1 MAKRNYRKSRKK
13 IQPAPMNFS
22 FNISVTN
29 DPSGGQPY
37 ETHYL
42 DLSQV
47 ASLVNRRAYRQGLQW
62 ALKSIKIVS
71 QVRMQSGVSSTG
83 RSTPAGLVYVSKLPQ
98 TWVMSNAWEKG
109 FRAWMKQQKEAV
121 ENGSASLMPK
131 FLDYKVHMDE
141 QHVTNTFGT
150 NMLPRSLVAS
160 GFGPV
165 LGNQATPGEWEASNV
180 VTPVGPGGT
189 VGETHSSVIMAVG
202 QNYGAAGNQR
212 IVSLIDGYASS
223 RAIGASA
230 IDDPNRPDDMY
241 DTDGDFPDNW
251 LEAMTNQGTD
261 QDSAVL
267 LDQLTQNNIAPYPFE
282 NDGTATDTMYP
293 GGANQLPTLEVHAI
307 EPITG
312 TTIGGTSFISG
323 GTFPCGLLRFD
334 VQNFSEDVDASQ
346 DPLILSLDIQVE
358 LVPGQH
364 KGYLCEPMTEM

>member
-1 MAKRNYRKSRKK
+1 
-13 IQPAPMNFS
+13 MNFM

-29 DPSGGQPY
+29 DPTGGQPY

-47 ASLVNRRAYRQGLQW
+47 ASLVNRRSYRQGLQW

-71 QVRMQSGVSSTG
+71 QVRNDGGVSSTS

-98 TWVMSNAWEKG
+98 TWVMSNAWEKA
-109 FRAWMKQQKEAV
+109 FRAWMNQQKEAV

-131 FLDYKVHMDE
+131 FLDFKVHMDE
-141 QHVTNTFGT
+141 QHVTNTFGS

-160 GFGPV
+160 AVGPL
-165 LGNQATPGEWEASNV
+165 LGNQATPGEWVSSKV
-180 VTPVGPGGT
+180 ITPVGPGGT
-189 VGETHSSVIMAVG
+189 EGEIQESEIMAVG
-202 QNYGAAGNQR
+202 PNFGAAGNVR

-230 IDDPNRPDDMY
+230 LDDPNRPADMF

-251 LEAMTNQGTD
+251 LEAMTNQGTG
-261 QDSAVL
+261 QDAAVL
-267 LDQLTQNNIAPYPFE
+267 ANAVDENNIAPYPFE

-334 VQNFSEDVDASQ
+334 VQNFSEEIDQSG

-358 LVPGQH
+358 LVPGEH
-364 KGYLCEPMTEM
+364 KGYLAEPMTEM